1 MHKAVPVNKDT
12 WWVGVNDHET
22 DLFESLWDLPQD
34 VSYNAYVV
42 TGEKTAAIDTVKG
55 PWLDEYSH
63 KLEEVLGGRPL
74 DYLVVNHME
83 PDHAGRSEEQRLN
96 SSHVVIS
103 YAVFCLKKKKIG
115 RAHV

>member
-22 DLFESLWDLPQD
+22 DLFESLWDLPQG

-55 PWLDEYSH
+55 PWLDEYFQST
-63 KLEEVLGGRPL
+63 
-74 DYLVVNHME
+74 
-83 PDHAGRSEEQRLN
+83 
-96 SSHVVIS
+96 
-103 YAVFCLKKKKIG
+103 KIG
-115 RAHV
+115 RASCRERV

>member
-22 DLFESLWDLPQD
+22 DLFESLWDLPQG

-55 PWLDEYSH
+55 PWLDEYFH
-63 KLEEVLGGRPL
+63 KLEEVLLHLSTWKMRGLSPTAART
-74 DYLVVNHME
+74 
-83 PDHAGRSEEQRLN
+83 R
-96 SSHVVIS
+96 IS
-103 YAVFCLKKKKIG
+103 AL
-115 RAHV
+115 A

>member
-22 DLFESLWDLPQD
+22 DLFESLWDLPQG

-42 TGEKTAAIDTVKG
+42 TDEKT
-55 PWLDEYSH
+55 E
-63 KLEEVLGGRPL
+63 
-74 DYLVVNHME
+74 
-83 PDHAGRSEEQRLN
+83 
-96 SSHVVIS
+96 
-103 YAVFCLKKKKIG
+103 IG